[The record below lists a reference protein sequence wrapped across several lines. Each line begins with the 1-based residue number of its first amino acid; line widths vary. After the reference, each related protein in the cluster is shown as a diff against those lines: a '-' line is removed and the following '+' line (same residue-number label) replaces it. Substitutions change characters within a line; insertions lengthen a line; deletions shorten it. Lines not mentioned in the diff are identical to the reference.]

1 MAWSSTLAGEDHLA
15 RIVALTCQ
23 DDLHCIVV
31 SPDGA
36 VTLSDHDLRAELS
49 ALLMG
54 SDAPPCLI
62 VYLVLD
68 FMRERTLGY
77 CAHTERDWWV
87 WTPEMVVVDEY
98 NTKCGT
104 ATTDTVRTIIALSES
119 DPWCWRWSRGAAEDD
134 AYLFINIRRAVQK
147 LGEHR
152 V

>member
-1 MAWSSTLAGEDHLA
+1 MITTTLG
-15 RIVALTCQ
+15 CQ
-23 DDLHCIVV
+23 GDLHRIVV

-36 VTLSDHDLRAELS
+36 VTLPNHDLRAELS

-68 FMRERTLGY
+68 FMRERTSGFWP
-77 CAHTERDWWV
+77 HRERDRWV

-104 ATTDTVRTIIALSES
+104 ATADTVRTIIALSES
-119 DPWCWRWSRGAAEDD
+119 DPWRWRWSRGAAEDE
-134 AYLFINIRRAVQK
+134 AWLFIDIRRAVLK
-147 LGEHR
+147 LEEHR